1 MRYYKQISGA
11 YIITIGVGLDGTEIA
26 EDEYNEIL
34 STIQNHPQA
43 EGKCYKLKT
52 DLTWEE
58 YDLPSTPEPSDE
70 DELSDTEALDIIL
83 GGTV

>member
-1 MRYYKQISGA
+1 MSGA

-34 STIQNHPQA
+34 STIQNRPQA
-43 EGKCYKLKT
+43 EGKGYKLKT

-58 YDLPSTPEPSDE
+58 YNMPSIPKPSDE
-70 DELSDTEALDIIL
+70 DELSDTEALNIIL
-83 GGTV
+83 GGAV